1 MSEGAIAAITPNDT
15 AAWFAYAGY
24 GLTAQAT

>member
-15 AAWFAYAGY
+15 AACLPMRG
-24 GLTAQAT
+24 TA